1 MHQVRYAV
9 CVAVVVASWCSTLP
23 ATHQEG
29 DVAWATAKGTLRVA
43 VVGFD
48 RESTAPWEGSTP
60 MLPYIGNIY
69 DPLIA
74 ADEAGQLILRGGG
87 GGQTERREQHAGHG
101 KAAGECRLHRAPP
114 GWSGTSPHGILLGSP
129 VKVLG
134 APDRRRGRSSH
145 DFTQGG
151 GLP

>member
-9 CVAVVVASWCSTLP
+9 CVAVVVASLCITVP

-29 DVAWATAKGTLRVA
+29 DVAWATTKGTLRVA

-60 MLPYIGNIY
+60 MLPYIGNMY

-74 ADEAGQLILRGGG
+74 ADDQGQLSKEPEFGLWLTRH
-87 GGQTERREQHAGHG
+87 TLA
-101 KAAGECRLHRAPP
+101 
-114 GWSGTSPHGILLGSP
+114 
-129 VKVLG
+129 VLTHPIP
-134 APDRRRGRSSH
+134 AIPASASWADM
-145 DFTQGG
+145 
-151 GLP
+151 